1 MAGIASEHIPSSTDP
16 ATISA
21 SDVPASATASSAAPA
36 AARTNPVIMG
46 GLGPRRAVS
55 GPLAVEPTPTATLI
69 GKISRPVLSAD
80 SCRACCKNSDRQIS
94 VP

>member
-1 MAGIASEHIPSSTDP
+1 
-16 ATISA
+16 
-21 SDVPASATASSAAPA
+21 
-36 AARTNPVIMG
+36 
-46 GLGPRRAVS
+46 
-55 GPLAVEPTPTATLI
+55 VEPTPTATLI